1 MSQTSPL
8 PDGRSQAAE
17 KPFASVWAALVAP
30 PASSPALLILLCTSQ
45 LRNTSWHHSRPGRSQ
60 QAVCVYGSKQFCE
73 WKPCVR
79 TRCSAT
85 SLERS
90 KRMLLQVQPG
100 NICPPQ
106 VALNRQRLESRPAK
120 FVCNLLECVMASG
133 SH

>member
-1 MSQTSPL
+1 MSQTSPQ
-8 PDGRSQAAE
+8 PDGRPRAAE
-17 KPFASVWAALVAP
+17 KPLASVWAALLAP

-60 QAVCVYGSKQFCE
+60 QAVCVCGSKQFCE
-73 WKPCVR
+73 WKPCMR

-90 KRMLLQVQPG
+90 KPMLLQVRPG
-100 NICPPQ
+100 NIWPPQ
-106 VALNRQRLESRPAK
+106 VALNRQSLESRPVK
-120 FVCNLLECVMASG
+120 FLCNLLECMMASG